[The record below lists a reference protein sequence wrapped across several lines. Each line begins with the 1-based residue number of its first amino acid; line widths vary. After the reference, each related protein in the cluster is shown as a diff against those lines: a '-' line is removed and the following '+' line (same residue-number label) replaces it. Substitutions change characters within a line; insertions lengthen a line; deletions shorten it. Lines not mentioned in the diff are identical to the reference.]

1 MSTDTQTRTKQPN
14 VAASVSGL
22 THDVIELAEL
32 QAQLFSVELKETTQ
46 NTRTSLL
53 LGVVGVC
60 ILLGTVPVALIA
72 LAQLL
77 VEQLGW
83 SQAAGYGV
91 ATLVGLAA
99 SGAFAAGA
107 YSHFRTGVATMRRS
121 RDELSRNI
129 AWVKSSLR
137 NRTQFSPMENT

>member
-1 MSTDTQTRTKQPN
+1 MSTDAQARTKEPN

-46 NTRTSLL
+46 NTRTSLVL
-53 LGVVGVC
+53 AVVGIC
-60 ILLGTVPVALIA
+60 ILLGTIPVALIA
-72 LAQLL
+72 LAHVLI
-77 VEQLGW
+77 EQLGW
-83 SQAAGYGV
+83 SLAASYGV
-91 ATLVGLAA
+91 ATLVGLVA
-99 SGAFAAGA
+99 SAAFAAGA

-137 NRTQFSPMENT
+137 NRTQFNPMENT